1 MRKALII
8 SLWSVL
14 LSQTAVGQKTYLD
27 SLNKAFDNCVFLHD
41 SLVKELIYANDNAYI
56 DSAIQQ
62 ECVDYSKLLE
72 FQIDELEI
80 QIVQLKSI
88 SRKANENY
96 ESLLKSNK
104 QERKKAK
111 ASTILSGVLC
121 GVGGAGVGAV
131 ITAIYFLLK

>member
-1 MRKALII
+1 MKKLIII

-41 SLVKELIYANDNAYI
+41 SLQHELDFAKEQLYL
-56 DSAIQQ
+56 DSAIQN
-62 ECVDYSKLLE
+62 ECFVYSNILE
-72 FQIDELEI
+72 RQIDELNI
-80 QIVQLKSI
+80 QITQLNSI
-88 SRKANENY
+88 IYKAKADY
-96 ESLLKSNK
+96 DSLVKSNK
-104 QERKKAK
+104 NDRKKAK
-111 ASTILSGVLC
+111 ASTILSGVLG

>member
-1 MRKALII
+1 M
-8 SLWSVL
+8 L
-14 LSQTAVGQKTYLD
+14 LSMTALGQKTYLD
-27 SLNKAFDNCVFLHD
+27 SLNRSFDNCVFLHD
-41 SLVKELIYANDNAYI
+41 SLQHELDFAKEQLYL

-104 QERKKAK
+104 QDQKKAK
-111 ASTILSGVLC
+111 ASTILSGVLG